1 MNFFRVLIAGG
12 LAAALPAWAV
22 YAPVPDRDQ
31 GKALTVTA
39 KAGLS
44 YDSNIFGGATGAI
57 ESAVFQLV
65 PKVAY
70 NASVTDQTFVS
81 LSYELTLDHYDNR
94 PGDKLLDSHTAM
106 ARLAHA
112 FSATTTVDFVEMF
125 MAMSSP
131 ESLLNGLPLNADQS
145 MIRNEVDGNFT
156 TKFTPKIGFTAKAR
170 TIDTRFRNA
179 VLGRSLDRVE
189 NLYGLAGDY
198 AARPDL
204 KVVAEYRHQD
214 VYYAKLGELKNKQS
228 DFVMGGVDYVVAK
241 KVSATG
247 RAGLEWRHRNAER
260 SAFVPY
266 AEVTTKFDYAADSF
280 VTGGYML
287 SLEESSDT
295 ARFTDTRVN
304 RFFVNVQHHVT
315 ALIVASASVTFE
327 PSVLKGRRGQANLD
341 EDTFRVGGALSYL
354 PTKNWVVSGT
364 IDYDRVRSDEAARDT
379 KRLRFGVNGSYAF

>member
-12 LAAALPAWAV
+12 LAAALPVWAV
-22 YAPVPDRDQ
+22 YAPVPEQEQ
-31 GKALTVTA
+31 GKALAFSA

-44 YDSNIFGGATGAI
+44 YDTNIFGGATGSI
-57 ESAVFQLV
+57 ESSIFQFV

-112 FSATTTVDFVEMF
+112 FSASTTVDFVEMF
-125 MAMSSP
+125 MAVSSP

-145 MIRNEVDGNFT
+145 MIRNEVDANFT
-156 TKFTPKIGFTAKAR
+156 TSLTPKIGFTAKAR
-170 TIDTRFRNA
+170 TVDTKFRNA
-179 VLGRSLDRVE
+179 VLGRSLDRIE
-189 NLYGLAGDY
+189 NLYGLSGDY
-198 AARPDL
+198 ASRPDL

-214 VYYAKLGELKNKQS
+214 VYYAKLGEHKNKTS
-228 DFVMGGVDYVVAK
+228 DFLMGGADYVVAK

-247 RAGLEWRHRNAER
+247 RAGLEWRHRRSER
-260 SAFVPY
+260 SAVVPY
-266 AEVTTKFDYAADSF
+266 VEATTKFDYTANSF

-304 RFFVNVQHHVT
+304 RFFVNVQHHLT
-315 ALIVASASVTFE
+315 ALIVASASATFE

-341 EDTFRVGGALSYL
+341 EDTMRFGGALTYL
-354 PTKNWVVSGT
+354 PTKNWLVSGSL
-364 IDYDRVRSDEAARDT
+364 DYDRVRSDEAARDT
-379 KRLRFGVNGSYAF
+379 KRLRFGVNGSYTF